1 MSPELLTAG
10 MFGLLLVFI
19 LAGVSLAFALGSVA
33 VIFVVIMN
41 GLNGLFPILSATFAS
56 MWSISLAAI
65 PLFVMMGI
73 SLGKSKIASDL
84 YLTFHLWSGKVNGGL
99 LVGTTGF
106 ASLLSAM
113 TGSCAA
119 STLTTG
125 MVGMPAMDKHG
136 YDKKFVLGTIGAA
149 GTLGILIP
157 PSITL
162 IVIGMSTG
170 LSIGKL
176 FMGGLIAGLGML
188 AVILAYV
195 IIKANLQPE
204 KAPAATESVPLAEKI
219 HSLRAV
225 ILPVGIISVVL
236 LSIFLGIAT
245 PTEAAAVGAAAV
257 LIAIAIRGE
266 LNWDFL
272 KEVSY
277 STATMSGMVLWIIF
291 GASAFVSVYSAANG
305 IDFIQSF
312 LLSLDISP
320 WLLILIMQ
328 VAGFILGMFLDPIGI
343 ILLVMPIF
351 MPVVTQLGFDPIWF
365 AVIFQ
370 LNLCVGYISPPFG
383 YNIFYLKT
391 LSPQTSILDLYRSVF
406 PYVVLMIL
414 FGVFL
419 LAFPSILTDGVR
431 LLTKS

>member
-1 MSPELLTAG
+1 

-84 YLTFHLWSGKVNGGL
+84 YLAFHLWSGKVNGGL

-195 IIKANLQPE
+195 VIKANLQPE
-204 KAPAATESVPLAEKI
+204 KAPAATESVPLTEKI

-266 LNWDFL
+266 LNWAFL
-272 KEVSY
+272 KDVGY

>member
-1 MSPELLTAG
+1 M
-10 MFGLLLVFI
+10 
-19 LAGVSLAFALGSVA
+19 
-33 VIFVVIMN
+33 
-41 GLNGLFPILSATFAS
+41 
-56 MWSISLAAI
+56 
-65 PLFVMMGI
+65 
-73 SLGKSKIASDL
+73 
-84 YLTFHLWSGKVNGGL
+84 
-99 LVGTTGF
+99 
-106 ASLLSAM
+106 
-113 TGSCAA
+113 
-119 STLTTG
+119 
-125 MVGMPAMDKHG
+125 
-136 YDKKFVLGTIGAA
+136 
-149 GTLGILIP
+149 
-157 PSITL
+157 
-162 IVIGMSTG
+162 
-170 LSIGKL
+170 
-176 FMGGLIAGLGML
+176 
-188 AVILAYV
+188 
-195 IIKANLQPE
+195 
-204 KAPAATESVPLAEKI
+204 
-219 HSLRAV
+219 
-225 ILPVGIISVVL
+225 
-236 LSIFLGIAT
+236 
-245 PTEAAAVGAAAV
+245 

>member
-10 MFGLLLVFI
+10 MFGLLLAFI
-19 LAGVSLAFALGSVA
+19 ILGVSLAFALGAVA

-41 GLNGLFPILSATFAS
+41 GTGGLFPILSATFSS

-84 YLTFHLWSGKVNGGL
+84 YHAFHLWSGKVNGGL

-125 MVGMPAMDKHG
+125 MVGMPNMDKHG
-136 YDKKFVLGTIGAA
+136 YDKKLVLGTIGAA

-188 AVILAYV
+188 AVILLYV
-195 IIKANLQPE
+195 ITIANLQPE
-204 KAPAATESVPLAEKI
+204 KAPATSESVPLRDKI
-219 HSLRAV
+219 RSLRAI
-225 ILPVGIISVVL
+225 ILPLVIISVVL
-236 LSIFLGIAT
+236 LSIFLGMAT

-257 LIAIAIRGE
+257 LIAVAIRGE
-266 LNWDFL
+266 LNWSFIKD
-272 KEVSY
+272 VSY
-277 STATMSGMVLWIIF
+277 STATMSGMVIWIIF
-291 GASAFVSVYSAANG
+291 GASAFVSVYSAAKG
-305 IDFIQSF
+305 IDFVQSF
-312 LLSLDISP
+312 LLALDLSP
-320 WLLILIMQ
+320 WFLIVIMQ
-328 VAGFILGMFLDPIGI
+328 IAGFILGMFLDPIGI
-343 ILLVMPIF
+343 ILLVMPMF
-351 MPVVTQLGFDPIWF
+351 MPVVIELGFDPIWF

-391 LSPQTSILDLYRSVF
+391 LSPRTPILELYKSVL
-406 PYVVLMIL
+406 PYVVIMIL

-419 LAFPSILTDGVR
+419 LAFPSIITDGVK
-431 LLTKS
+431 LLTRS

>member
-10 MFGLLLVFI
+10 MFGLLLVLI

-33 VIFVVIMN
+33 VIFTIIMN
-41 GLNGLFPILSATFAS
+41 GTSGLFPILSATFGS

-65 PLFVMMGI
+65 PLFVIMGV

-84 YLTFHLWSGKVNGGL
+84 YRAFYLWSGKLNGGL
-99 LVGTTGF
+99 LIGTTGF

-125 MVGMPAMDKHG
+125 MVGMPAMERHN
-136 YDKKFVLGTIGAA
+136 YDKRLVLGTIGAA

-162 IVIGMSTG
+162 IVIGMTTG

-176 FMGGLIAGLGML
+176 FMGGLIAGIGML
-188 AVILAYV
+188 LVILAYV
-195 IIKANLQPE
+195 ILIANLQPE
-204 KAPAATESVPLAEKI
+204 KAPASEESIPFIEKI
-219 HSLRAV
+219 RSLRSIV
-225 ILPVGIISVVL
+225 LPIAIVAIVL
-236 LSIFLGIAT
+236 LSIFLGMAT

-257 LIAIAIRGE
+257 LIAIAVRGE
-266 LNWDFL
+266 FSWSFIKD
-272 KEVSY
+272 VSY
-277 STATMSGMVLWIIF
+277 STASMSGMVIWIIF

-305 IDFIQSF
+305 INFVQSF
-312 LLSLDISP
+312 LLSLELSP
-320 WLLILIMQ
+320 WLLIVIMQ
-328 VAGFILGMFLDPIGI
+328 IAGFVLGMFLDPIGI

-351 MPVVTQLGFDPIWF
+351 MPVVIELGFDPIWF

-391 LSPQTSILDLYRSVF
+391 LSPKTPILELYKSVLPF
-406 PYVVLMIL
+406 VVIMIL

-419 LAFPSILTDGVR
+419 LAFPSIITEGVKILT
-431 LLTKS
+431 

>member
-10 MFGLLLVFI
+10 MFGLLLVLI

-33 VIFVVIMN
+33 VIFTVIMN
-41 GLNGLFPILSATFAS
+41 GTSGLFPILSATFGS

-65 PLFVMMGI
+65 PLFVMMGV

-84 YLTFHLWSGKVNGGL
+84 YRAFYLWSGKLNGGL
-99 LVGTTGF
+99 LIGTTGF

-125 MVGMPAMDKHG
+125 MVGMPAMERHN
-136 YDKKFVLGTIGAA
+136 YDKRLVLGTIGAA

-176 FMGGLIAGLGML
+176 FMGGLIAGIGML
-188 AVILAYV
+188 LVILAYV
-195 IIKANLQPE
+195 IVIANLQPE
-204 KAPAATESVPLAEKI
+204 KAPASAESIPFRDKI
-219 HSLRAV
+219 RSLRSIV
-225 ILPVGIISVVL
+225 LPITIVAIVL
-236 LSIFLGIAT
+236 LSIFLGMAT

-266 LNWDFL
+266 FSWSFIKD
-272 KEVSY
+272 VSY
-277 STATMSGMVLWIIF
+277 STATMSGMVIWIIF

-305 IDFIQSF
+305 INFVQSF
-312 LLSLDISP
+312 LLSLELSP
-320 WLLILIMQ
+320 WLLIVIMQ
-328 VAGFILGMFLDPIGI
+328 IAGFVLGMFLDPIGI

-351 MPVVTQLGFDPIWF
+351 MPVVIELGFDPIWF

-391 LSPQTSILDLYRSVF
+391 LSPKTPILELYKSVLPF
-406 PYVVLMIL
+406 VVIMIL

-419 LAFPSILTDGVR
+419 LAFPSIITEGVKILT
-431 LLTKS
+431 

>member
-1 MSPELLTAG
+1 
-10 MFGLLLVFI
+10 FGLLLVFI

-84 YLTFHLWSGKVNGGL
+84 YLAFHLWSGKVNGGL

-351 MPVVTQLGFDPIWF
+351 IPVVTQLGFDPIWF

>member
-84 YLTFHLWSGKVNGGL
+84 YLAFHLWSGKVNGGL

-204 KAPAATESVPLAEKI
+204 KAPAATESVPMAEKI
-219 HSLRAV
+219 HSLQAV

-328 VAGFILGMFLDPIGI
+328 VAGFVLGMFLDPIGI

>member
-1 MSPELLTAG
+1 

-84 YLTFHLWSGKVNGGL
+84 YLAFHLWSGKVNGGL

-351 MPVVTQLGFDPIWF
+351 IPVVTQLGFDPIWF

>member
-84 YLTFHLWSGKVNGGL
+84 YLAFHLWSGKVNGGL

-351 MPVVTQLGFDPIWF
+351 IPVVTQLGFDPIWF

>member
-84 YLTFHLWSGKVNGGL
+84 YIAFHLWSGKVNGGL

>member
-84 YLTFHLWSGKVNGGL
+84 YLAFHLWSGKVNGGL

-266 LNWDFL
+266 LNWVFL

>member
-84 YLTFHLWSGKVNGGL
+84 YLAFHLWSGKVNGGL

-195 IIKANLQPE
+195 IMKANLQPE
-204 KAPAATESVPLAEKI
+204 KAPAATESVPMAEKI

-328 VAGFILGMFLDPIGI
+328 VAGFVLGMFLDPIGI

>member
-236 LSIFLGIAT
+236 FSIFLGIAT

>member
-73 SLGKSKIASDL
+73 SLGKSKITSDL

-236 LSIFLGIAT
+236 FSIFLGIAT

-257 LIAIAIRGE
+257 
-266 LNWDFL
+266 
-272 KEVSY
+272 
-277 STATMSGMVLWIIF
+277 
-291 GASAFVSVYSAANG
+291 
-305 IDFIQSF
+305 
-312 LLSLDISP
+312 
-320 WLLILIMQ
+320 
-328 VAGFILGMFLDPIGI
+328 
-343 ILLVMPIF
+343 
-351 MPVVTQLGFDPIWF
+351 
-365 AVIFQ
+365 
-370 LNLCVGYISPPFG
+370 
-383 YNIFYLKT
+383 
-391 LSPQTSILDLYRSVF
+391 
-406 PYVVLMIL
+406 
-414 FGVFL
+414 
-419 LAFPSILTDGVR
+419 
-431 LLTKS
+431 

>member
-84 YLTFHLWSGKVNGGL
+84 YLAFHLWSGKVNGGL

>member
-84 YLTFHLWSGKVNGGL
+84 YLAFHLWSGKVNGGL

-125 MVGMPAMDKHG
+125 MVGMPAMEKHG

>member
-84 YLTFHLWSGKVNGGL
+84 YLAFHLWSGKVNGGL

-328 VAGFILGMFLDPIGI
+328 VAGFILGKFLDPIGI

-351 MPVVTQLGFDPIWF
+351 IPVVTQLGFDPIWF